1 MGYQME
7 MPVGML
13 FRRMYCRYCGE
24 KLVRHKITNVY
35 SAGDPNF
42 DRVMKGGIVN
52 IKQQTKVTYVY
63 KCPSCNKISKC
74 NEQCGYSKIQKRLG
88 RKILSDED
96 LKK

>member
-42 DRVMKGGIVN
+42 DRVMKGF
-52 IKQQTKVTYVY
+52 IKF
-63 KCPSCNKISKC
+63 I
-74 NEQCGYSKIQKRLG
+74 I
-88 RKILSDED
+88 
-96 LKK
+96 